1 MLPIILTGTF
11 FTISSGD
18 VTTMLGYTGN
28 LIADLLPILLPILG
42 ITIGL
47 AIWRQLK
54 K

>member
-1 MLPIILTGTF
+1 MLFTF
-11 FTISSGD
+11 FTISSND

-28 LIADLLPILLPILG
+28 LIGDLLPIILPILG

-47 AIWRQLK
+47 AIWHALK